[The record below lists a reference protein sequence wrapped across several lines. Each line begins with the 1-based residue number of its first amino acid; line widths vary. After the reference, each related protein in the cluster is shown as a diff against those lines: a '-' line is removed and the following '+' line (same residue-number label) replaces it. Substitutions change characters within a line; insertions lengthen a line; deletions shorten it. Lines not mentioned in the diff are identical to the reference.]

1 MCDHATYSD
10 RYLAIHISIQ
20 HKKLPNQYKCEI
32 CGKES
37 KLLAIHEKHKKT
49 HSDELEYT
57 CDMCAKGYRTM
68 ISLKLHLFKIH
79 GVDFDEKEKESMV
92 RYMTKKPQV
101 KPVNPECQ
109 KCNRRSFIGI
119 EDFNNHVLNCYGR
132 QLLEIDFSCNKKEC
146 SRRKWN
152 SAEVLHY
159 HIYTEHQASDR
170 VCDMCG
176 KIIKCPWNTNANL
189 LKVPSI
195 YYVITFKMSKCQK
208 KNVQECPQLSEDVQE
223 CPQMSK
229 NVHKCPRMS
238 KKV

>member
-1 MCDHATYSD
+1 
-10 RYLAIHISIQ
+10 
-20 HKKLPNQYKCEI
+20 
-32 CGKES
+32 
-37 KLLAIHEKHKKT
+37 
-49 HSDELEYT
+49 
-57 CDMCAKGYRTM
+57 MCAKGYRTM

-132 QLLEIDFSCNKKEC
+132 QLLEVDFSCNKKEC

-159 HIYTEHQASDR
+159 HIYSEHQASDR

-189 LKVPSI
+189 LKVLIHVLHNHFYECPW
-195 YYVITFKMSKCQK
+195 MSRNIQGFPWMYRNVQERPGTSKV
-208 KNVQECPQLSEDVQE
+208 VQECPW
-223 CPQMSK
+223 MSM
-229 NVHKCPRMS
+229 NVHKCPRTSMNVPKCLTMS
-238 KKV
+238 NNVQECPGSPKDVQECPRTSSSRNVQ

>member
-1 MCDHATYSD
+1 
-10 RYLAIHISIQ
+10 
-20 HKKLPNQYKCEI
+20 
-32 CGKES
+32 
-37 KLLAIHEKHKKT
+37 
-49 HSDELEYT
+49 
-57 CDMCAKGYRTM
+57 MCAKGYRTM

-159 HIYTEHQASDR
+159 HIYSEHQASDR

-189 LKVPSI
+189 LKVLI
-195 YYVITFKMSKCQK
+195 HILRNHFYDAR
-208 KNVQECPQLSEDVQE
+208 NV
-223 CPQMSK
+223 
-229 NVHKCPRMS
+229 
-238 KKV
+238 